1 MLFSAEDRI
10 LIKGLRHEKGYG
22 AKRLI
27 SEFPNKPWTL
37 SGLKKLLRKIDT
49 NGTVE
54 RKLGSGRKRTVRT
67 NENIRLV
74 EELVL
79 RTHAYCLIF
88 FPVTHFIITVTWLR
102 HSL

>member
-1 MLFSAEDRI
+1 MDTVS
-10 LIKGLRHEKGYG
+10 
-22 AKRLI
+22 
-27 SEFPNKPWTL
+27 L

-79 RTHAYCLIF
+79 SQDDQGWNTRVLFDIF
-88 FPVTHFIITVTWLR
+88 FSDTFYYNSYMAAPFAIVDTSYFECSH
-102 HSL
+102 